1 MSTYRARYAVT
12 DAAQHS
18 QITVNFLS
26 GGILAMIDQE
36 AKSRNLARSAL
47 LRKILL
53 EVFKD
58 KHLLKML
65 AGEECATH

>member
-1 MSTYRARYAVT
+1 MSSYRPRYAVI
-12 DAAQHS
+12 DSVQHT
-18 QITVNFLS
+18 QITVGFHS
-26 GGILAMIDQE
+26 GHILAMIDHE

-58 KHLLKML
+58 KHLLNML
-65 AGEECATH
+65 AGGEA

>member
-1 MSTYRARYAVT
+1 MSPYRPRYAVT
-12 DAAQHS
+12 DALQHS
-18 QITVNFLS
+18 QITVVFHS
-26 GGILAMIDQE
+26 GHILAMIDHE

-58 KHLLKML
+58 KHLLNML
-65 AGEECATH
+65 AGEEQ